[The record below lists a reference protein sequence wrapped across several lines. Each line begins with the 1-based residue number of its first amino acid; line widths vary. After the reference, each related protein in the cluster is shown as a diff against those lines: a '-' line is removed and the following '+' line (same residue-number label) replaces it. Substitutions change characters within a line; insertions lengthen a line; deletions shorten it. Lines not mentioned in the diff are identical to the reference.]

1 MIGELFENS
10 LVLLPENI
18 CIDLTEKEVE
28 SFSIFSDGDIL
39 DINEKGIVYRWYS
52 VCDGDAGVSTTPLCN
67 SNCIMCPAGEKER
80 SLTNA
85 LNIDP
90 IYDFLKHLPKD
101 LWHFTITGG
110 EPTLVGED
118 NFASILNAVKNEL
131 PDTKILL
138 LTNGRTL
145 GDRVFFEKFMRN
157 KPANIRVAIPIH
169 GSTPE
174 KHDYIT
180 QSEGGF
186 KQTLRA
192 IVNLLREKVE
202 LEIRGNCVV
211 NADKVLISYQEAF
224 EKSKDAIRLLIHHG
238 IDVGLYNFPYCMID
252 RKYWPIAQKSI
263 SAYKSMFYDACENC
277 ALRKECCGIFTATM
291 NYYKPEVYPITD
303 GDTK

>member
-1 MIGELFENS
+1 MFFNNGLTVGALFENS

-52 VCDGDAGVSTTPLCN
+52 VCDGDAGLSTTPLCN

-145 GDRVFFEKFMRN
+145 GDRGFFEKFMSS

-202 LEIRGNCVV
+202 QPL
-211 NADKVLISYQEAF
+211 DFYQ
-224 EKSKDAIRLLIHHG
+224 
-238 IDVGLYNFPYCMID
+238 
-252 RKYWPIAQKSI
+252 
-263 SAYKSMFYDACENC
+263 
-277 ALRKECCGIFTATM
+277 
-291 NYYKPEVYPITD
+291 
-303 GDTK
+303 